1 MKVLTSLKLKNN
13 CNILSAFLSNYRN
26 SISSNSFIN
35 KTRLFAQENYNIS
48 INAFC
53 SLSTSNNVNKETSTE
68 KVDLSKKHCLPCE
81 GGIPPLDFNSKI
93 SLLNN
98 VDKDWKLS
106 GDNKKIFRIWRIP
119 FSKSVEYLNDISKI
133 ADEEGHHP
141 DISIESF
148 WNFKIT
154 IYTHSINDLTEN
166 DYILASKIDNLN
178 IKSFEPRKKKMQN
191 NV

>member
-13 CNILSAFLSNYRN
+13 CKILSAFLPNLRNLKSN
-26 SISSNSFIN
+26 N
-35 KTRLFAQENYNIS
+35 KTCLFVVQENNNNIMN

-53 SLSTSNNVNKETSTE
+53 SSTISNNTNKETNVDG
-68 KVDLSKKHCLPCE
+68 KVDLSKKHCQPCE
-81 GGIPPLDFNSKI
+81 GGIPPLDFDSKI
-93 SLLNN
+93 SLLKNI
-98 VDKDWKLS
+98 DQDWKLS
-106 GDNKKIFRIWRIP
+106 DDSKKIYRNWKIP

-154 IYTHSINDLTEN
+154 IYTHFINDLTEN

-178 IKSFEPRKKKMQN
+178 IKSIEPRRKKN
-191 NV
+191 TN

>member
-13 CNILSAFLSNYRN
+13 CKILSAFLPNFRNLKSN
-26 SISSNSFIN
+26 N
-35 KTRLFAQENYNIS
+35 KTRLFVAQENNNNIMS

-53 SLSTSNNVNKETSTE
+53 SSSISNNTNKETNIE
-68 KVDLSKKHCLPCE
+68 KVDLSKKHCQPCE

-93 SLLNN
+93 SLLKNI
-98 VDKDWKLS
+98 DQDWKLS
-106 GDNKKIFRIWRIP
+106 DDSKKIFRNWRIP

-148 WNFKIT
+148 WNLKIT
-154 IYTHSINDLTEN
+154 IYTHFINDLTEN
-166 DYILASKIDNLN
+166 DYILARTSSVRYIAFSGQDD
-178 IKSFEPRKKKMQN
+178 S
-191 NV
+191 VVD